1 MPHLT
6 SKSVTEKTN
15 TVQLNGQPL
24 EIPAGTSI
32 SQLLTLAAI
41 RSKLVAV
48 EVNLEIVPR
57 EQHETYRL
65 SDGDQIEAVTLV
77 GGG

>member
-1 MPHLT
+1 MNKT
-6 SKSVTEKTN
+6 TFSVEF
-15 TVQLNGQPL
+15 NGQQIDVPEGTTIAELL
-24 EIPAGTSI
+24 E
-32 SQLLTLAAI
+32 LAQI

-57 EQHETYRL
+57 EEHSSHVL
-65 SDGDQIEAVTLV
+65 CSGDSIEAVTLV

>member
-1 MPHLT
+1 MGVPT
-6 SKSVTEKTN
+6 GMT
-15 TVQLNGQPL
+15 
-24 EIPAGTSI
+24 IA
-32 SQLLTLAAI
+32 QLLETAEI

-57 EQHETYRL
+57 EQHTHYQVQE
-65 SDGDQIEAVTLV
+65 GDSIEAVTLV

>member
-1 MPHLT
+1 MSTIAVQFNGKPLDVPT
-6 SKSVTEKTN
+6 GSTITE
-15 TVQLNGQPL
+15 L
-24 EIPAGTSI
+24 
-32 SQLLTLAAI
+32 LAAAEI

-57 EQHETYRL
+57 ERHAEFQVSE
-65 SDGDQIEAVTLV
+65 GDCIEAVTLV

>member
-1 MPHLT
+1 MI
-6 SKSVTEKTN
+6 SI
-15 TVQLNGQPL
+15 QFNGQSL
-24 EIPAGTSI
+24 EVPAGTNI
-32 SQLLTLAAI
+32 TELLTLAEI

-57 EQHETYRL
+57 EAHDKTKVAE
-65 SDGDQIEAVTLV
+65 GDVIEAVTLV

>member
-1 MPHLT
+1 MNSISVQFNGQCLVVPFGT
-6 SKSVTEKTN
+6 SVTE
-15 TVQLNGQPL
+15 
-24 EIPAGTSI
+24 
-32 SQLLTLAAI
+32 LLAVAEI

-57 EQHETYRL
+57 EQHGEFRVNE
-65 SDGDQIEAVTLV
+65 GDTIEAVTLV

>member
-1 MPHLT
+1 MD
-6 SKSVTEKTN
+6 V
-15 TVQLNGQPL
+15 
-24 EIPAGTSI
+24 PAGMTI
-32 SQLLTLAAI
+32 AQLLESAEI

-57 EQHETYRL
+57 EQHANHQVA
-65 SDGDQIEAVTLV
+65 DGDSIEAVTLV